1 MVLKNPKVTKGIV
14 FAGCSFTWGQG
25 LYFYSD
31 LKQLPYGTQNYG
43 FNYKEVN
50 ESMLRYKNA
59 VRFPRLVSQH
69 FETFEVVKEDIG
81 KLYGNGGSEDE
92 TFDFLNVLFHKKD
105 NPTYGSHLTAERMD
119 FSEVDYIIVQLSQL
133 WRNRYYYEY
142 DGYKQSSM
150 LWPNTREIGVNQ
162 DNLFNWMIENDMS
175 FDEWVEL
182 HKEAQIARLKR
193 EFQYYESKGI
203 KCLFFTWEND
213 LLDNIFEDEY
223 LKSRFIQLEHEGK
236 TYNSI
241 RQLHAEHDY
250 LQIDFDKDSFGENA
264 PKDHHP
270 SKLCHE
276 IFAQNIIRKIESI

>member
-1 MVLKNPKVTKGIV
+1 MKGII
-14 FAGCSFTWGQG
+14 FGGCSFTWGQG
-25 LYFYSD
+25 LWYYSD
-31 LKQLPYGTQNYG
+31 YEDLFYPKHINRFD
-43 FNYKEVN
+43 FNTVTLAQVKVM
-50 ESMLRYKNA
+50 ESLR
-59 VRFPRLVSQH
+59 FSRLVANH
-69 FETFEVVKEDIG
+69 FGTFDVQ
-81 KLYGNGGSEDE
+81 KLQNGGSEDE
-92 TFDFLNVLFHKKD
+92 TFEFLNVLFHKKD

-133 WRNRYYYEY
+133 WRNRYYFEH

-150 LWPNTREIGVNQ
+150 LWPNTRDIGVNQ

-182 HKEAQIARLKR
+182 HKDAQIARLKR
-193 EFQYYESKGI
+193 EFEYYESKGI

-213 LLDNIFEDEY
+213 LLDKIFDDEY

-236 TYNSI
+236 IYNSI

-250 LQIDFDKDSFGENA
+250 LQIDFDKDVFGENA